1 MLNKVIHSA
10 LTTLDSLWSNK
21 VRSFVTMLGIIVG
34 VGAVIVIMSIGAGAQ
49 GLLLSQ
55 IESIGA
61 NAIIVIP
68 GHSEEG
74 NPLDALSNFAVT
86 TLKYEDAQYLRDNN
100 GAPHVTYVAGYSNG
114 FAEVKWRSET
124 YDTALTGTTVD
135 YLDVEQAK
143 VETGRFFTKEE
154 EKNLSRVAVLGH
166 AVKENLFRESDAV
179 GQRIKIKDTSFEVI
193 GVMEER
199 GNFGLEDSDDMVI
212 LPIKT
217 AQREAGVNHLGF
229 IRIRIDSEENSEKSI
244 ADIKALLREQHDIRD
259 YSGKSDDFTV
269 QSSKNAI
276 GVITAITDSVRYFLT
291 AMAAMSLVVG
301 GIGIMNIMLIS
312 VTERTR
318 EIGLRKA
325 IGANNT
331 DIRGQF
337 LLESIFVT
345 GIGGIIGILGGVFL
359 AFIISVGI
367 KVAGIDWQFIIPLSS
382 VFLAIIVS
390 SMVGLIFGFYPA
402 QKASKLDPITALQYE

>member
-1 MLNKVIHSA
+1 
-10 LTTLDSLWSNK
+10 
-21 VRSFVTMLGIIVG
+21 MLGIIVG
-34 VGAVIVIMSIGAGAQ
+34 VGAVVVIMSIGAGAQ

-68 GHSEEG
+68 GYSEDG
-74 NPLDALSNFAVT
+74 NPFDALSNFAVT
-86 TLKYEDAQYLRDNN
+86 TLKYEDAEYIRNN
-100 GAPHVTYVAGYSNG
+100 DGAPHVTYVAAYSNS
-114 FAEVKWRSET
+114 FANVKWRSET
-124 YDTALTGTTVD
+124 YDTSITGTTID
-135 YLDVEQAK
+135 YLDVEQAE

-166 AVKENLFRESDAV
+166 AVKEALFQESDAV

-212 LPIKT
+212 IPIKT
-217 AQREAGVNHLGF
+217 AQKEAAVNHLGF
-229 IRIRIDSEENSEKSI
+229 MRIRVDSEANSDKSI
-244 ADIKALLREQHDIRD
+244 EDIKMLLREQHNIRD
-259 YSGKSDDFTV
+259 SSGKSDEFTV

-276 GVITAITDSVRYFLT
+276 GAITAVTDSVRYFLT
-291 AMAAMSLVVG
+291 AMAALSLVVG

-325 IGANNT
+325 IGANNM
-331 DIRGQF
+331 DIMRQF

-345 GIGGIIGILGGVFL
+345 GIGGLIGIVGGVFL
-359 AFIISVGI
+359 AFLISTGI
-367 KVAGIDWQFIIPLSS
+367 QFAGFDWQFVIPLSS
-382 VFLAIIVS
+382 VFLALIVS

-402 QKASKLDPITALQYE
+402 WKASKLDPITALQYE